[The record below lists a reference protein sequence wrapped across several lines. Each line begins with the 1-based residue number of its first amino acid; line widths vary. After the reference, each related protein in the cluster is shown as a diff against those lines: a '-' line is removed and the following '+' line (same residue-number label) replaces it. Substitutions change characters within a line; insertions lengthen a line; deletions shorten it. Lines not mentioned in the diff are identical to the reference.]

1 MISDESDKSH
11 LIRIP
16 YPFQFNPLKH
26 HLDFIKSFV
35 TSRENSEIN
44 HDLLKTIRHIGSS
57 VMDIYNG
64 ELTISEIL
72 SEISG
77 QITPERLWKRET
89 YARWTGTR
97 YLDFRTVTLTDNSA
111 WTMKYHESENRY
123 IHIFPARSSP
133 HSFRV
138 KANTLKSAI
147 LYIITYGKDYITE
160 EDLNYSRALVNLSPV
175 REIAETQAIYEMI
188 EVLRNP

>member
-1 MISDESDKSH
+1 MISDETDQLH

-26 HLDFIKSFV
+26 HLDFIKSFIN
-35 TSRENSEIN
+35 SKENSQVN
-44 HDLLKTIRHIGSS
+44 HDLLKTIRHIGNS

-64 ELTISEIL
+64 EMTISEIL
-72 SEISG
+72 TGISV
-77 QITPERLWKRET
+77 QVTPERLGDRVK

-97 YLDFRTVTLTDNSA
+97 YLDFRTVTLSDNSA
-111 WTMKYHESENRY
+111 WTIKYHESENRY
-123 IHIFPARSSP
+123 VHIFPARSST

-147 LYIITYGKDYITE
+147 LYIIKYGKDYVTE
-160 EDLNYSRALVNLSPV
+160 EDLNYARAMVNLSPV
-175 REIAETQAIYEMI
+175 REVAETKAIYEMI
-188 EVLRNP
+188 EMLRNH